1 MADDFDLK
9 ERSQV
14 CKKCGEVLCVS
25 GLVAAGSDLRGVD
38 YRNGEEGHDE
48 IGPFISCRKCGA
60 KHDVAD
66 TRVPGN
72 GVQRRFVGLRT

>member
-1 MADDFDLK
+1 MADSFDPK

-14 CKKCGEVLCVS
+14 CRKCGEVLYVS
-25 GLVAAGSDLRGVD
+25 DLVAAGSDLRGVD

-48 IGPFISCRKCGA
+48 TGPFIRCRKCGA
-60 KHDVAD
+60 KHDVED
-66 TRVPGN
+66 TRVLGK